1 MKLFYSPG
9 ACSLAPM
16 IVMEWLGQ
24 DYELERVNLREK
36 DEEFLRVNPMGAV
49 PALQRDDGRVFT
61 QVDAIL
67 QYLGEQDPD
76 ARLLGEDEDERLEM
90 HMWLAFLTGDFHPAF
105 GGYFRPKRFTTERGE
120 QSVAAVKE
128 GFANRI
134 HTVTGVLEG
143 MLGDDE
149 HAILHRRTIVD
160 PYIYAMARWLRGMD
174 DALKDYPKLNG
185 LLARLENDPG
195 VQRALEREQA

>member
-1 MKLFYSPG
+1 MKLYYSPG

-24 DYELERVNLREK
+24 AYELERVNLRER
-36 DEEFLRVNPMGAV
+36 DEGYLRINPMGSV

-67 QYLGEQDPD
+67 QYLGEQDPG
-76 ARLLGEDEDERLEM
+76 ARLLGQDADERFEM

-105 GGYFRPKRFTTERGE
+105 GGYFRPKRFTTERDE
-120 QSVAAVKE
+120 QAVAGVKE

-195 VQRALEREQA
+195 VQRALEREQS